1 MFDALFDAAWAQ
13 TLTAWLATYALH
25 STLLLGAAWLASRWI
40 TGALA
45 QDALWKTAVVA
56 GLVTTSVQMT
66 VQPSVY
72 ASSTVSESTL
82 VVLRGEDVSQLIE
95 LSADRIIVQERG
107 EAAPLVIER
116 SLRPGLLNEATAA
129 TTGWA
134 PVGFRTSWSLPETAS
149 RWIAVLVGFWLLG
162 FAVEGLRRVRTHR
175 RFVDSLGDRVP
186 VERAHLLAEVERL
199 GIRVGLRYP
208 LHLTQSR
215 TLAVPVALGV
225 DEVVLPTWA
234 VEDTAPIE
242 QRALLAHEV
251 AHLAR
256 RDPFWLAVFALVES
270 VFFFQPLN
278 HLARRRQQAA
288 AERLC
293 DGWAAEQ
300 TSPLAMARCLVDAA
314 GRLRAHR
321 LDGASA
327 ALPHLVPG
335 MAAGRGGALSDRVE
349 HLIDGAEPGASR
361 RWPLAVAACC
371 VIGLVACAGPAV
383 TGTSPTTAA
392 TLEAPT
398 RPSPP
403 ASPTV
408 SAVVVASAPPAVTA
422 LVAPPPVALS
432 PVTRAPV
439 ALSPVTRAPVVP
451 VPGAPAPP
459 PAAAT
464 TIAGPDTV
472 VTFSYTRNDDRT
484 RLRVERKGT
493 VTFTQRGVMLSE
505 GGRLLVHEEL
515 PSVERRYEARTDAA
529 GGLVEAYEV
538 DGTVQALDAAGL
550 RWLQDRYEQAAGASP
565 PPPPPAPSSS
575 LPPPP
580 PPPPSDGERIG
591 MAATAP
597 TSVSVRRGAA
607 RERDL
612 TVLQARIETVAAQHA
627 EALHEAHRRVQER
640 YAQQREAAQ
649 AQTTSAE
656 EVARAIEELR
666 AEYDAE
672 TLSLDLTELSL
683 SEDLEVLAEQFY
695 QLADTQGVEGYQ
707 QVRDQLGASLAQLE
721 RLADAPRDIDERR
734 PSVDLLQRRA
744 AEFER
749 EAERLRE
756 AAERLRLEAEDR
768 HPEDNGRGA
777 GQ

>member
-1 MFDALFDAAWAQ
+1 MIDALFDAAWVQ

-40 TGALA
+40 TGALTL
-45 QDALWKTAVVA
+45 DALWKTAVLA
-56 GLVTTSVQMT
+56 GLVTTSAQMAL
-66 VQPSVY
+66 QPSVY
-72 ASSTVSESTL
+72 ASSSASESTL
-82 VVLRGEDVSQLIE
+82 VVLRGQDAGRLVEVG
-95 LSADRIIVQERG
+95 ADRIVVQERG

-199 GIRVGLRYP
+199 GIRAGLRYP

-335 MAAGRGGALSDRVE
+335 MAAGRGGALNDRVE
-349 HLIDGAEPGASR
+349 HLIDGAEPAASR
-361 RWPLAVAACC
+361 RWPVVLAACC
-371 VIGLVACAGPAV
+371 VVGLVACAGPAV
-383 TGTSPTTAA
+383 TGTSPTTAV

-398 RPSPP
+398 PPTPP
-403 ASPTV
+403 ASPTA

-422 LVAPPPVALS
+422 SVAPP
-432 PVTRAPV
+432 
-439 ALSPVTRAPVVP
+439 PVTRAPVVP
-451 VPGAPAPP
+451 APDAPAPP
-459 PAAAT
+459 PAAAV
-464 TIAGPDTV
+464 TIAGPDTL
-472 VTFSYTRNDDRT
+472 VTFTYTRNDDRT
-484 RLRVERKGT
+484 RLRVEREGT

-515 PSVERRYEARTDAA
+515 PSVERRYEARTDAEGA
-529 GGLVEAYEV
+529 LVDVYEV
-538 DGTVQALDAAGL
+538 DGTAQALDAAGL
-550 RWLQDRYEQAAGASP
+550 RWLRDRYEQAAGASP
-565 PPPPPAPSSS
+565 PPPPPAPSST
-575 LPPPP
+575 LPPPPPP
-580 PPPPSDGERIG
+580 PPPPSDGESIG
-591 MAATAP
+591 MTGTAP
-597 TSVSVRRGAA
+597 TSVSIRRDAA

-612 TVLQARIETVAAQHA
+612 AVLQARIETVAAQHA
-627 EALHEAHRRVQER
+627 EALHEAHRRVQESYER
-640 YAQQREAAQ
+640 QREAAQ
-649 AQTTSAE
+649 AQAVSAE
-656 EVARAIEELR
+656 EIARAVEQLME
-666 AEYDAE
+666 EYDAE

-683 SEDLEVLAEQFY
+683 SEDLAALAEQFY
-695 QLADTQGVEGYQ
+695 ELADIRGEDGYQ
-707 QVRDQLGASLAQLE
+707 QVRDQLEAALAQLE
-721 RLADAPRDIDERR
+721 SLAYAPRDIDAMR

-749 EAERLRE
+749 EAERLRD
-756 AAERLRLEAEDR
+756 AAERLRIEAEDR
-768 HPEDNGRGA
+768 RPEDNGQGA